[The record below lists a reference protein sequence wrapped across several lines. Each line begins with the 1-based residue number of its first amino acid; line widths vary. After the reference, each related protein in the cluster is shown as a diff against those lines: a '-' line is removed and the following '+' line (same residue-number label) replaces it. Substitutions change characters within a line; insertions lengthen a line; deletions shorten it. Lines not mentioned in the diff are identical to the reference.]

1 MSELKSYLKIKT
13 AISVSAAN
21 DKIATIIHKG
31 DKNNGSIILK
41 LRRHDSKS
49 CLLGKSLS
57 HKGSY
62 EWSSLFQEN
71 DVWIDENIVNEKIL
85 KERKID
91 PDVWVLELETDTF
104 WNPLEEI

>member
-1 MSELKSYLKIKT
+1 MYSLLTPHLNYFSP
-13 AISVSAAN
+13 SAERL
-21 DKIATIIHKG
+21 I
-31 DKNNGSIILK
+31 
-41 LRRHDSKS
+41 
-49 CLLGKSLS
+49 
-57 HKGSY
+57 
-62 EWSSLFQEN
+62 

>member
-13 AISVSAAN
+13 AIRVSTAN

-41 LRRHDSKS
+41 LRRYDSKS

-57 HKGSY
+57 YKGGY
-62 EWSSLFQEN
+62 EWSSLLQDN
-71 DVWIDENIVNEKIL
+71 DVWIDENIINEKIL

-91 PDVWVLELETDTF
+91 PDLWVLELETDTF
-104 WNPLEEI
+104 WNPLEDI